1 MVSSKF
7 IKVFLAIIIGGVVL
21 SSCSNSD
28 QKKASNLIM
37 EHARTTIADYES
49 FEIVQMDTI
58 KEVYSNVYE
67 EQELSNLYNAYYYYL
82 DSISNMNQSI
92 QYLNSY
98 IKDNTP
104 VLNDLTRRKDAAYY
118 RYYQLFLSGNLGN
131 SFINASNDYQYL
143 KDEEER
149 LSNEISKAKTM
160 RKRYQQSVNNCND
173 ALSVFCQNTIDFYNN
188 YEPQYL
194 GLGTIVK
201 CRYKGEN
208 SNMMFATYKVIFN
221 DDISEIL
228 SIKYVDA
235 DSYQNIKAF
244 VDKLVN

>member
-7 IKVFLAIIIGGVVL
+7 IKIFLAIIIGGVVL

-28 QKKASNLIM
+28 QKKVSNLIM

-58 KEVYSNVYE
+58 KEVYSNVFE
-67 EQELSNLYNAYYYYL
+67 EQELSNLYYAYYYYL
-82 DSISNMNQSI
+82 DSINNMNHNI

-104 VLNDLTRRKDAAYY
+104 VLNDITRRKDAVRV
-118 RYYQLFLSGNLGN
+118 RYYQLFYSGNLGN
-131 SFINASNDYQYL
+131 TFINTSNDLEYL
-143 KDEEER
+143 KEQEER
-149 LSNEISKAKTM
+149 LSEEIGKAKTM
-160 RKRYQQSVNNCND
+160 RKKLQQSINNCND
-173 ALSVFCQNTIDFYNN
+173 SLVVFSQKTVDFYNN
-188 YEPQYL
+188 YESKYL
-194 GLGTIVK
+194 GRGTTFK
-201 CRYKGEN
+201 CRYKGDN
-208 SNMMFATYKVIFN
+208 SNMVFATYKVVFN